1 MGKNRTIQDIFVV
14 SFGNIVALVANIIIG
29 FILPLILDI
38 ENYGYYKTYTLYIS
52 YTGLLH
58 FGFVDGIL
66 LLFAGKNYDELNREK
81 FRLYTKFFVILES
94 VFGVIGVAGA
104 VAFLNG
110 QMRVIMALVSLNL
123 IWSNLI
129 LYFQYISQATS
140 RFKEFAVCK
149 IINAVSTIALVA
161 VLFFIWKKYSNSSLL
176 TAEFYIVA
184 SQIISVGLLGWY
196 FVTYRNITFGKKEAF
211 VNEKN
216 TILLILKKGFVLTIA
231 YEVSRLVL
239 VMDRQFV
246 SALFDIETY
255 ARYAFAYNIL
265 SCVTALITGIST
277 VMFPKLKRMS
287 HDEAMKFFPK
297 GMALITVLVCFA
309 QLGYYP
315 IRHIVMWLLPHYAD
329 SLEYFRI
336 VFPVLA
342 LTSCITIIVFT
353 FYKILDKNNVFFL
366 VCAVSLVF
374 AFLANVVAYCIWKT
388 PASISW
394 ASLISTVFWYLIS
407 VLFLSKNYHVQW
419 LKNFAY
425 AMCMVCAFYLTTD
438 FITNEFISIATYLLI
453 LIVISVFLYKKDMA
467 EMIKSQKHLSNG
479 EGLRS

>member
-1 MGKNRTIQDIFVV
+1 MSRNKTIRDIFVV
-14 SFGNIVALVANIIIG
+14 SFGNVAALFGNILIG
-29 FILPLILDI
+29 FILPMILDI
-38 ENYGYYKTYTLYIS
+38 ENYGYYKVYTLYIS

-81 FRLYTKFFVILES
+81 FRLYTKFFIFWEVALS
-94 VFGVIGVAGA
+94 AIGIAGA
-104 VAFLNG
+104 IAFLNG
-110 QMRVIMALVSLNL
+110 QMRIIIALVFLNL

-140 RFKEFAVCK
+140 RFKEFAACK
-149 IINAVSTIALVA
+149 TINAISTMVLVVALFV
-161 VLFFIWKKYSNSSLL
+161 IWKQDSNSNLL

-184 SQIISVGLLGWY
+184 SQVISVGLLAWY
-196 FVTYRNITFGKKEAF
+196 LITYRDIVFGKAEKLRS
-211 VNEKN
+211 EKN
-216 TILLILKKGFVLTIA
+216 TIFLILKKGFVLTVA

-277 VMFPKLKRMS
+277 VMFPKLKKLS
-287 HDEAMKFFPK
+287 YEEAMKFFPK
-297 GMALITVLVCFA
+297 GMALVTALVCFA

-315 IRHIVMWLLPHYAD
+315 IRHIVMRLLPRYID

-353 FYKILDKNNVFFL
+353 FYKILDKNNVFFG
-366 VCAVSLVF
+366 VCAISLVV
-374 AFLANVVAYCIWKT
+374 AFLANVIAYYIWKT
-388 PASISW
+388 PQSISW

-407 VLFLSKNYHVQW
+407 VLFLSRNYHVKW
-419 LKNFAY
+419 FKNFAY
-425 AMCMVCAFYLTTD
+425 AMVMVCAFYLTTD
-438 FITNEFISIATYLLI
+438 FIDNEFASITAYLLTLIATT
-453 LIVISVFLYKKDMA
+453 VCFYKKDMV
-467 EMIKSQKHLSNG
+467 ELIKSQRHLSSK
-479 EGLRS
+479 EG

>member
-1 MGKNRTIQDIFVV
+1 MSKNKMIRDIFVV
-14 SFGNIVALVANIIIG
+14 SFGNVVALLANVLIG
-29 FILPLILDI
+29 FMLPMILDI
-38 ENYGYYKTYTLYIS
+38 ENYGYYKVYTLYIS

-58 FGFVDGIL
+58 FGFVDGVL

-81 FRLYTKFFVILES
+81 FRLYTKFFIYLEVALS
-94 VFGVIGVAGA
+94 AVGIAGA
-104 VAFLNG
+104 IAFLNG
-110 QMRVIMALVSLNL
+110 QMRVIIALVFLNL

-149 IINAVSTIALVA
+149 TLSAISTMVLVA
-161 VLFFIWKKYSNSSLL
+161 ALFVIWKKNSSSSLL

-184 SQIISVGLLGWY
+184 SQVISIGLLAWY
-196 FVTYRNITFGKKEAF
+196 FVTYRDIIFGKAEKLG
-211 VNEKN
+211 NEKN

-277 VMFPKLKRMS
+277 VMFPKLKKMS
-287 HDEAMKFFPK
+287 YEEAMKFFPK

-315 IRHIVMWLLPHYAD
+315 IRHIVMWLLPRYID

-353 FYKILDKNNVFFL
+353 FYKILDKNNVFFI
-366 VCAVSLVF
+366 VCAISLVV
-374 AFLANVVAYCIWKT
+374 AFLSNMVAYYIWKT
-388 PASISW
+388 PQSISW

-407 VLFLSKNYHVQW
+407 VLFLSRNYHVKW
-419 LKNFAY
+419 LKNFVY
-425 AMCMVCAFYLTTD
+425 AMVMVCAFYLTTA
-438 FITNEFISIATYLLI
+438 FIDNEFVSIVTYLL
-453 LIVISVFLYKKDMA
+453 LLVVTTVCFYKKDMI
-467 EMIKSQKHLSNG
+467 EIMKCQKHLSSR
-479 EGLRS
+479 EG